1 MKIENLR
8 TLIRESI
15 QEYVKEIDEA
25 AENAAMEARI
35 SKCDEA
41 IATREA
47 KLTAIAESD
56 HSDLIDGN
64 KVKAIENEIKE
75 LKKAKA
81 KFEKQKEKKAAKK
94 APKTEKEEDVV
105 TDAVT
110 EEAPI
115 DETDIMA
122 EMGEDD
128 PANNPELKAAAE
140 KNDKEYN
147 IMNESF
153 LKMQKLAG
161 VITEAEYNKKKSLIE
176 TLFLG
181 DLEKMKK
188 SENSKEYTDKEI
200 EDMSLE
206 NAKKLYNSVKKSW
219 DVPANNKLKK
229 QLKAKIEKED
239 PKFFKQTKK

>member
-41 IATREA
+41 IAAREA
-47 KLTAIAESD
+47 KLAR
-56 HSDLIDGN
+56 IDENDDMKEMVDSN
-64 KVKAIENEIKE
+64 KIKEIQNEIKE

-81 KFEKQKEKKAAKK
+81 KFEKAAEKKAAKK
-94 APKTEKEEDVV
+94 AKKSAPKEEDVV
-105 TDAVT
+105 TDAEI

-122 EMGEDD
+122 EMGDKD
-128 PANNPELKAAAE
+128 PANDPELKAAAE

-153 LKMQKLAG
+153 IRMQKIAG
-161 VITEAEYNKKKSLIE
+161 IIK
-176 TLFLG
+176 
-181 DLEKMKK
+181 
-188 SENSKEYTDKEI
+188 
-200 EDMSLE
+200 
-206 NAKKLYNSVKKSW
+206 
-219 DVPANNKLKK
+219 
-229 QLKAKIEKED
+229 
-239 PKFFKQTKK
+239 

>member
-41 IATREA
+41 IAAREA
-47 KLTAIAESD
+47 KLNNLEESELRELMD
-56 HSDLIDGN
+56 DN
-64 KVKAIENEIKE
+64 KIKELHNEIKE

-81 KFEKQKEKKAAKK
+81 KFEKIAEKKAAKK
-94 APKTEKEEDVV
+94 AKKSAPKEEEDDVV

-122 EMGEDD
+122 EMGDED
-128 PANNPELKAAAE
+128 PANDPELKAAAE

-153 LKMQKLAG
+153 IRMQKIAG
-161 VITEAEYNKKKSLIE
+161 IIK
-176 TLFLG
+176 
-181 DLEKMKK
+181 
-188 SENSKEYTDKEI
+188 
-200 EDMSLE
+200 
-206 NAKKLYNSVKKSW
+206 
-219 DVPANNKLKK
+219 
-229 QLKAKIEKED
+229 
-239 PKFFKQTKK
+239 

>member
-8 TLIRESI
+8 TIIRESI
-15 QEYVKEIDEA
+15 QEYVKEIDDA

-41 IATREA
+41 IAAREA
-47 KLTAIAESD
+47 KLNNLEESELRELMD
-56 HSDLIDGN
+56 DN
-64 KVKAIENEIKE
+64 KIKELHNEIKE

-94 APKTEKEEDVV
+94 APKAEKEEDVV

-122 EMGEDD
+122 EMGTE
-128 PANNPELKAAAE
+128 EVAE
-140 KNDKEYN
+140 ETA
-147 IMNESF
+147 INESF